1 MNVYELLEKVGGEI
15 VRGKA
20 RVRQGDEYIIL
31 GIPNGDDMI
40 FTPEGTAMARELEGA
55 KKGGKKAKTVV
66 ETPAEIIEIEDTLV
80 VEEAVAADP
89 ADDELADLLAAVE
102 DK

>member
-1 MNVYELLEKVGGEI
+1 
-15 VRGKA
+15 
-20 RVRQGDEYIIL
+20 
-31 GIPNGDDMI
+31 
-40 FTPEGTAMARELEGA
+40 
-55 KKGGKKAKTVV
+55 
-66 ETPAEIIEIEDTLV
+66 LV